1 MNDTDI
7 EALMAYADGEL
18 EAERT
23 AHIEQLLASDE
34 EARAMLERFRQTSTL
49 LDPVARGLLDEP
61 VPQRLIDTVRNH
73 PSFAG
78 APVAEPDPLPAATV
92 PLSASRVEMSAANDN
107 RFWPRWAAAASVAL
121 AVGLVGGHWWGS
133 EGAGRSI
140 DLAQVLQT
148 APSGASTELPDGRV
162 MLLASFRRTDGQACR
177 EFEQTRAGRLAHGIA
192 CRTEGVWVTH
202 LLIDRGP
209 DQGQIGQPPAFV
221 PASGEA
227 DALAAMAD
235 ALGLGEALSPEDE
248 ARLIQQGWSTRP

>member
-18 EAERT
+18 EAERM
-23 AHIEQLLASDE
+23 AYIEQLLASDE

-49 LDPVARGLLDEP
+49 LDPVTRGLLEEP

-73 PSFAG
+73 PAFVV
-78 APVAEPDPLPAATV
+78 APVPAPEPLPAATA
-92 PLSASRVEMSAANDN
+92 PLSAARVEMRAANDS

-133 EGAGRSI
+133 EGPGQSM

-148 APSGASTELPDGRV
+148 APSGASKELPDGRV
-162 MLLASFRRTDGQACR
+162 MPLASFRRADGQACR

-209 DQGQIGQPPAFV
+209 DQGQTGQLPAFV

-235 ALGLGEALSPEDE
+235 ALGLGETLSPEDE
-248 ARLIQQGWSTRP
+248 GQLIQQGWSTRP